1 MNLPALQR
9 KCLQRRTAVEPHFP
23 TLNAPTCREL
33 RTDRVVEVLCL
44 RRISRK
50 TFRIILMKQA
60 VNYIG
65 AAPHRTFSFFP
76 SFLSFVSVYF
86 LQTCL
91 AHSAQ
96 HLLFNLA
103 RQ

>member
-9 KCLQRRTAVEPHFP
+9 KCLQRRTAVEPHVP

-50 TFRIILMKQA
+50 AFRIILMKQA

-76 SFLSFVSVYF
+76 SFL
-86 LQTCL
+86 
-91 AHSAQ
+91 
-96 HLLFNLA
+96 LLSLCTFYSLLGPLSSGMCSSTA